1 MGVGNFFGLLPE
13 QMKNASLYGVEL
25 DSITGR
31 IAKQLYPEAH
41 ITVDG
46 FERVNFADN
55 RFDLAVGNVP
65 FGNYQLADPRYNKEH
80 FFIHDFFFAKTLD
93 KVRPGGIVAFV
104 TSKGTMD
111 KANTAVREYLAQ
123 RADLLGAVRLPNNA
137 FSKNA
142 GTEVT
147 SDIIFLQKR
156 ETPPQYLPDW
166 VEVGQT
172 ADGVPVNKYFEQH
185 PDMVLGTVVEGNKLY
200 GSGTMVVAEDG
211 FDLRSAL
218 HEAVGKLSAEISHER
233 GRDVYAK
240 TADGVQVQIPSKL
253 RNYSFFLSDDQVFFK
268 KNNAACEFRFDKGTA
283 QHKRFTAFIELR
295 DLTRELIEAM
305 ELDKPD
311 SVIKDLQAKLNVA
324 YDDFYKKFGLI
335 HS

>member
-1 MGVGNFFGLLPE
+1 
-13 QMKNASLYGVEL
+13 
-25 DSITGR
+25 
-31 IAKQLYPEAH
+31 
-41 ITVDG
+41 
-46 FERVNFADN
+46 
-55 RFDLAVGNVP
+55 
-65 FGNYQLADPRYNKEH
+65 
-80 FFIHDFFFAKTLD
+80 
-93 KVRPGGIVAFV
+93 
-104 TSKGTMD
+104 
-111 KANTAVREYLAQ
+111 
-123 RADLLGAVRLPNNA
+123 
-137 FSKNA
+137 
-142 GTEVT
+142 
-147 SDIIFLQKR
+147 
-156 ETPPQYLPDW
+156 
-166 VEVGQT
+166 
-172 ADGVPVNKYFEQH
+172 
-185 PDMVLGTVVEGNKLY
+185 
-200 GSGTMVVAEDG
+200 MVVAEDG

-218 HEAVGKLSAEISHER
+218 HEAVEKLSAEISHER

-335 HS
+335 HSQTNKRYFAEDVSFSILTERKKRCIIYTMGFVYPFDVFKL